1 MSEFDEHEKTP
12 TTIPDVTNIPID
24 AALEAELVEM
34 DMTAEPEETTPV
46 ALDACKGC
54 AGPLATP
61 RLSDSVD
68 YPRTADEAWRHWS
81 RACVETES
89 GIWSFC
95 PVTGVAYVPGKV
107 RKDWERRARAAPAFP
122 PLGIERRTRI
132 PSPSGSRVAP
142 TRRPRQ

>member
-1 MSEFDEHEKTP
+1 MSDFDEHETTP
-12 TTIPDVTNIPID
+12 VTEPDGTNIPID

-46 ALDACKGC
+46 ARESCPGC
-54 AGPLATP
+54 GGPLATP

-68 YPRTADEAWRHWS
+68 HPRSADDAWRFWS
-81 RACVETES
+81 KACVATE
-89 GIWSFC
+89 GGNWSFC
-95 PVTGVAYVPGKV
+95 PVVGVGYIPGKV

-142 TRRPRQ
+142 PRRPRQ